1 MSQPVTRY
9 ARAGDVSIAY
19 QVIGEGPVDLV
30 WAYGLASNV
39 EVFWEEPSLAAFFR
53 RLAEFSR
60 LLIFDRR
67 GCGLS
72 DRGGVLTTPTL
83 EERADDILAV
93 LDAVGA
99 ERASI
104 LGVSEGAGL
113 AAVFAS
119 THPERTTS
127 IILYGTVC
135 RLPDIEHPLDW
146 HDEQRAMEF
155 LAGMGA
161 GWGTEEAAEAGVPLW
176 AATMTGDADFT
187 RWLGRY
193 MRQSVSRNESC
204 RC

>member
-9 ARAGDVSIAY
+9 ARTGDVSIAY

-83 EERADDILAV
+83 EERADDMLAV

-119 THPERTTS
+119 THPERATS

-135 RLPDIEHPLDW
+135 RSRTSSIRW
-146 HDEQRAMEF
+146 
-155 LAGMGA
+155 AGTTSSA
-161 GWGTEEAAEAGVPLW
+161 PWNSSPAW
-176 AATMTGDADFT
+176 AQGGELMRRPKPGC
-187 RWLGRY
+187 LCGR
-193 MRQSVSRNESC
+193 QA
-204 RC
+204 

>member
-1 MSQPVTRY
+1 MSQPVTRD

-19 QVIGEGPVDLV
+19 QVIGEGPADLV
-30 WAYGLASNV
+30 WSYGLASNI
-39 EVFWEEPSLAAFFR
+39 EALWEEPSLAVFLPAAGR
-53 RLAEFSR
+53 VQSACHLRPPGLRLR
-60 LLIFDRR
+60 
-67 GCGLS
+67 

-93 LDAVGA
+93 LDAVDA

-135 RLPDIEHPLDW
+135 RLPDIEHPLGW
-146 HDEQRAMEF
+146 NCDEQRGDGTSPAWAPGGE
-155 LAGMGA
+155 LRRRRAGCR
-161 GWGTEEAAEAGVPLW
+161 WGGEHERRHRLHQMA
-176 AATMTGDADFT
+176 
-187 RWLGRY
+187 GRY
-193 MRQSVSRNESC
+193 MR
-204 RC
+204 